1 MQRDRWA
8 PGQLAREAAKNV
20 FALQSRLYGVL
31 VFATIVGVAIPLY
44 AAWESVQLRE
54 QLAQEAQSGRGVFVL
69 AAADENS
76 PVAID
81 RASCEALSKDPDV
94 LSSGLLIS
102 AGSSDFVQV
111 GTDIPVIEASH
122 TLLPTLDVS
131 GAVVGAALR
140 DTGQRFTLR
149 MPDGTIQS
157 ASVGDSQPD
166 VIGTNSAIVVGLP
179 PAIRS
184 GSRCFVKIS
193 ALASEPAVSSRVIAE
208 LQSTGGPVS
217 ASYRFSEPRDPV
229 TVFLNRPERFLPL
242 ILAIAGAI
250 TAGALNRLRTGEWA
264 AYRMSGTSP
273 RSLALIQ
280 LIEQFAIA
288 GCLVLATALASAA
301 LTPSLIDPAA
311 TILTGVASGAL
322 WTMIATLIGI
332 DLPFRKPTDL
342 AKDR

>member
-20 FALQSRLYGVL
+20 FSLQSRLYGVL

-69 AAADENS
+69 AATDENS

-157 ASVGDSQPD
+157 ASVGE
-166 VIGTNSAIVVGLP
+166 TASASATTACVVGV
-179 PAIRS
+179 PATS
-184 GSRCFVKIS
+184 MFSFTVTGTPCS
-193 ALASEPAVSSRVIAE
+193 APSDSPA
-208 LQSTGGPVS
+208 
-217 ASYRFSEPRDPV
+217 
-229 TVFLNRPERFLPL
+229 
-242 ILAIAGAI
+242 
-250 TAGALNRLRTGEWA
+250 
-264 AYRMSGTSP
+264 
-273 RSLALIQ
+273 
-280 LIEQFAIA
+280 
-288 GCLVLATALASAA
+288 ATARSAASAA
-301 LTPSLIDPAA
+301 ARASLSMRR
-311 TILTGVASGAL
+311 TIAL
-322 WTMIATLIGI
+322 
-332 DLPFRKPTDL
+332 R
-342 AKDR
+342 